1 MSILSK
7 VMGLACAIAIFLASS
22 GHVVIVEAAFFL
34 AGGCCSA
41 KNTIALGSAGRAST
55 LRTTTTTQLFST
67 PPPPRQPRRMLKK
80 KRGRREGQSI
90 SPQDAFPWDTAESRP
105 LVPSVSKEAGEDYW
119 MDEQELEKELLR
131 QESIANRKAM
141 EGEVPKE
148 KLWSEVKAPY
158 KQNWIGIVTVMILI
172 LSVIGSQFPEL
183 LENPIIPIPDL

>member
-1 MSILSK
+1 MPILSK
-7 VMGLACAIAIFLASS
+7 VMGLAWATAIFLFFSAD
-22 GHVVIVEAAFFL
+22 VVVVEAAFFL
-34 AGGCCSA
+34 AGGGCSA
-41 KNTIALGSAGRAST
+41 VNDIAIGSAGRACK
-55 LRTTTTTQLFST
+55 RTSTTQLFST
-67 PPPPRQPRRMLKK
+67 PPPPPRQPRRMLKK

-119 MDEQELEKELLR
+119 IDEQDLEKELLR

-158 KQNWIGIVTVMILI
+158 KQNWIGIFTVMILI